1 MGNIA
6 LTKYED
12 MSDALAAFPFLKED
26 PGYYYNYLYNNDTD
40 WQDLIYRNAFVT
52 DNV

>member
-1 MGNIA
+1 MWA

-12 MSDALAAFPFLKED
+12 MSDALSAFRIWKMIQF
-26 PGYYYNYLYNNDTD
+26 YYKYLYNNNTD

-52 DNV
+52 R